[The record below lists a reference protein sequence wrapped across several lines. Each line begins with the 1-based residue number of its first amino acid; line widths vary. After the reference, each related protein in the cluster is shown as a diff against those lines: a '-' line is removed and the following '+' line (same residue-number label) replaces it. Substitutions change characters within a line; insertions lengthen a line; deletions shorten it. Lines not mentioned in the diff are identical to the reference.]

1 MMILISCAKTMSDKA
16 TYNVPFTTTPIFKEY
31 AIRESIELSERSTE
45 ELASMLYVNTDI
57 ALKNHLRYRDFLS
70 EEPQPIPALFAYTGT
85 VFRNINPKTL
95 SQEDLAYAQD
105 HLLIT
110 SFLYGLLRPFDT
122 IKSYRLEGNVKLSEN
137 GGISMFDFWKNE
149 LTDLFI
155 DLVNKN
161 GGTLVYLASEEMKD
175 LFHWKKVEKKINI
188 IYPEFQVMKKDK
200 LKTIVVYTKM
210 CRGQMTKYILEN
222 RIENIDELKNF
233 SWEGFTF
240 NEERSKGNKLHFIFF

>member
-1 MMILISCAKTMSDKA
+1 
-16 TYNVPFTTTPIFKEY
+16 
-31 AIRESIELSERSTE
+31 
-45 ELASMLYVNTDI
+45 
-57 ALKNHLRYRDFLS
+57 
-70 EEPQPIPALFAYTGT
+70 
-85 VFRNINPKTL
+85 
-95 SQEDLAYAQD
+95 
-105 HLLIT
+105 
-110 SFLYGLLRPFDT
+110 
-122 IKSYRLEGNVKLSEN
+122 
-137 GGISMFDFWKNE
+137 MFDFWKNE